1 MVALAAGGISFVGSF
16 AYLGTIL
23 STTWSDAWSL
33 GVTMLLVSGCHDEM
47 KVSQRGGAAFVLSGA
62 YFRSQLDACLAQC
75 LSHTCGVL
83 REAVRQ
89 GLFGG
94 ADGQSALALMPQ
106 DRIDDDRAVRILE
119 SAVLVA
125 AGAQEAGA
133 DAQQG
138 GAGAQQGGATFRGA
152 APRAV
157 AAPPRKVFVD

>member
-1 MVALAAGGISFVGSF
+1 VHVPGILDGDGEGFYAPAHSG
-16 AYLGTIL
+16 
-23 STTWSDAWSL
+23 DAWSL

-62 YFRSQLDACLAQC
+62 YFLSKLDACLAQC
-75 LSHTCGVL
+75 LSQTCGVL

-125 AGAQEAGA
+125 AGAQE
-133 DAQQG
+133 G

-157 AAPPRKVFVD
+157 AAPPRKIFVD